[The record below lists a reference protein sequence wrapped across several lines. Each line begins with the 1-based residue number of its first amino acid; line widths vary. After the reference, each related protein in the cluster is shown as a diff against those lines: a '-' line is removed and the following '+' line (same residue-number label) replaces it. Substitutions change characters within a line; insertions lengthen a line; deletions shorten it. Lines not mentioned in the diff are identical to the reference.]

1 MAQGPGY
8 ALGQFLAEHGAH
20 VTIHKTTYIHEV
32 RPGDRPAGDAAI
44 SEHITLTLPGGIQL
58 GADVRFEEDA

>member
-1 MAQGPGY
+1 MTQGPGY

-20 VTIHKTTYIHEV
+20 VTIHETAYVHSAAPT
-32 RPGDRPAGDAAI
+32 DASPVAR
-44 SEHITLTLPGGIQL
+44 ERITLTLPDGTQL